1 MIRRGPAHR
10 RQREAERPTPEVRT
24 RHAGGTFSPLDRNLI
39 AGDLE
44 TSILKHN
51 KTMAFIIQFNSE
63 LACPRVQCDHCGEII
78 DEPAIAIA
86 AWDEPF
92 HQEGAVYATRFH
104 HKECDG
110 KVKPPLQRWMQLD
123 EYLARIL
130 ANLGVTARKLKQ
142 VEAKM
147 DRMSGLGP

>member
-1 MIRRGPAHR
+1 L
-10 RQREAERPTPEVRT
+10 
-24 RHAGGTFSPLDRNLI
+24 PLKR
-39 AGDLE
+39 
-44 TSILKHN
+44 SIPKN
-51 KTMAFIIQFNSE
+51 INIVAFIIQLNSE

-78 DEPAIAIA
+78 DEPAMAIA

-104 HKECDG
+104 HKACDG
-110 KVKPPLQRWMQLD
+110 KVKPPLQRWMPLD

-130 ANLGVTARKLKQ
+130 ANLAMTARKLKQ

-147 DRMSGLGP
+147 DRMAGLGP

>member
-1 MIRRGPAHR
+1 VA
-10 RQREAERPTPEVRT
+10 RPTADRGRRNAQPQRFELVT
-24 RHAGGTFSPLDRNLI
+24 PAAPFPLLI
-39 AGDLE
+39 GIILLE
-44 TSILKHN
+44 TSILKHI

-78 DEPAIAIA
+78 DDPAIAIA

-130 ANLGVTARKLKQ
+130 ANLGVTARKLHRF
-142 VEAKM
+142 A
-147 DRMSGLGP
+147 S